1 MRLAMPDELYGWFT
15 ADPDAT
21 QIPEKHQPLEISGHE
36 TQEGSA
42 GGGERGRGGG
52 GVEFRQTS
60 SGK

>member
-1 MRLAMPDELYGWFT
+1 MQLAMPDELYGWFT

-21 QIPEKHQPLEISGHE
+21 QVPEKHQPLKIPGHE

-42 GGGERGRGGG
+42 GGGEQGM
-52 GVEFRQTS
+52 EFRQTS